1 MIVTPNAKIKHQGE
15 QTAKGVAITVSDKVG
30 EYLIKMGWAEETPGA
45 EALLD
50 YSHWTISDDVVDN
63 ATGKRV
69 FA

>member
-1 MIVTPNAKIKHQGE
+1 MIVTPNTKIKHQGE
-15 QTAKGVAITVSDKVG
+15 QTAPGVAIAVSDKVG
-30 EYLIKMGWAEETPGA
+30 EYFVKMGWAEETPGA